1 MKNRFGQ
8 SSSSWGRVIAY
19 WLPIIAFVGLFVLFL
34 GGIRSV
40 GDTAESKQLES
51 LETALRRSVAQCYAV
66 EGSYPASL
74 DYLKEHYG
82 LSYDESK
89 FLVDYESFGGNLMPE
104 ITILRKTGQ

>member
-1 MKNRFGQ
+1 MRNRFGQ
-8 SSSSWGRVIAY
+8 PRSSLGRIIAY
-19 WLPIIAFVGLFVLFL
+19 WLPIAAFIVLFVLFL

-40 GDTAESKQLES
+40 GDTADSKQLES
-51 LETALRRSVAQCYAV
+51 LETALHRSIAQCYAV

-82 LSYDESK
+82 LNYDESK

-104 ITILRKTGQ
+104 VTVLRKTGK

>member
-8 SSSSWGRVIAY
+8 SRSSLGRWIAY
-19 WLPIIAFVGLFVLFL
+19 WLPIAAFVGLFILFL
-34 GGIRSV
+34 SGIRSV

-51 LETALRRSVAQCYAV
+51 LETALHRSIAQCYAV
-66 EGSYPASL
+66 EGRYPASL

-89 FLVDYESFGGNLMPE
+89 FLIDYESFGGNLIPE
-104 ITILRKTGQ
+104 VTVLRKTGR